1 MRAEEEGA
9 ELAAER
15 VSQFDFFSLQEPDA
29 EFLSEIQRVVRAVTL
44 AADEG
49 IDGMPIGSAEFCSA
63 SCAPGAAL
71 SAAATSTLQ
80 WVVSKLP
87 AWVVALPRVEPGG
100 FTLLHNGQLTFRW
113 QF

>member
-49 IDGMPIGSAEFCSA
+49 IDGMPIGSAEFCSV

-71 SAAATSTLQ
+71 SAATTTLQ

-87 AWVVALPRVEPGG
+87 AWVAAPGG
-100 FTLLHNGQLTFRW
+100 ARRVHISA
-113 QF
+113 